1 MFGVAQLINEG
12 WAYESNTKDHEVAL
26 RLYKTAY
33 NNLLEINNQVSSIS
47 ISTTIPNSSP
57 FEVRSVADY
66 INHRTCHIQFLLNH
80 PREAITQFRKHIDT
94 FKQHTKS
101 PEYAFEH
108 ASWLSQQYLLF
119 ADLFSQA
126 VAVGVR
132 ASKAQ
137 HPGHYYYEAAMQM
150 IARRQNITEYTNDLI
165 RSNQMPVTRELL
177 TVINPIS
184 FASFLRQCGWTCVEV
199 HDAPPVGPNTQQR
212 FSVEQEPINYSV
224 SVEPLCHLQSL
235 LFPDFLI
242 KYPHVCII

>member
-33 NNLLEINNQVSSIS
+33 NNLLDINSQVGSLTIGSI
-47 ISTTIPNSSP
+47 PPVSP

-66 INHRTCHIQFLLNH
+66 ISYRTCHIQFLLNH

-108 ASWLSQQYLLF
+108 AAWLSQQYLLF

-126 VAVGVR
+126 VTQGVKT
-132 ASKAQ
+132 SKSQ

-150 IARRQNITEYTNDLI
+150 IVRRKNITEYTNDFI

-177 TVINPIS
+177 TVINPSS

-199 HDAPPVGPNTQQR
+199 IDAPPVGPNAQAL
-212 FSVEQEPINYSV
+212 SPPELEPINYSV
-224 SVEPLCHLQSL
+224 SFKRPNV
-235 LFPDFLI
+235 FFLI
-242 KYPHVCII
+242 RYIAYDYSLTNTQIL